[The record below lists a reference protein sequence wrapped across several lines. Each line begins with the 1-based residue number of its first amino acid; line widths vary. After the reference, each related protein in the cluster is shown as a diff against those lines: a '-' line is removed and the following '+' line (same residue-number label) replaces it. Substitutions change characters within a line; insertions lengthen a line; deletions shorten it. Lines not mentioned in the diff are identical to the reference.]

1 MAEVPEAHCERIRS
15 DLSAFADETLPSRR
29 WEQVG
34 YHVAG
39 CHACRRELDQI
50 RRLRAALNTPQDSS
64 ATASP
69 SLAERLQGIAGEHSH
84 APLYMAGGPSCA
96 LPSRR
101 RARTR
106 RMLQSGMAVLSV
118 MASVLV
124 IAFLVA
130 PEPPLISDAV
140 KQAREQYSLS
150 ATASSVNEAVG
161 AVLLAHE
168 RGAAFGSPHS
178 QSPRTTMG
186 TAPQP
191 MPRAAAA
198 AMLERDGPTHTGIQR
213 VWISAAEGGYH
224 ATDVQVDEVA
234 GEGSSLVVLDSSG
247 NRFMSW
253 FVPSR
258 TCCQSDEGPPW
269 TFWKYRGSD
278 QVAGRWA
285 NVIEARDDDGRRVAR
300 WWVDCDDGLILWWE
314 RYDTSGTP
322 TIISGFTSLTMGEA
336 RLAEDHVEMASMNP
350 VSSSGSKG
358 WCLGLDQ
365 CPASLAGLPLVAHA
379 SSDVRGSQT
388 MRMFYSDGFRGL
400 SVVWSEG
407 RLNGDGRVTNHAA
420 GFPEVAVWQAGDGVV
435 SVGTNSTPELL
446 LEASGQLPA
455 EEQWELSVP
464 ERIRR
469 GLARLAGIN

>member
-1 MAEVPEAHCERIRS
+1 MAEVPGAHCERIRS

-29 WEQVG
+29 WELVG

-39 CHACRRELDQI
+39 CPGCRRELDQI
-50 RRLRAALNTPQDSS
+50 RRVRRTLNTQQDSAS
-64 ATASP
+64 TASL
-69 SLAERLQGIAGEHSH
+69 SLAQRLHGIAGEHSH

-96 LPSRR
+96 LPSKR

-106 RMLQSGMAVLSV
+106 RMLQSGMAVLTV

-140 KQAREQYSLS
+140 KHAREQYSLS

-168 RGAAFGSPHS
+168 RGAAFGSPHP
-178 QSPRTTMG
+178 QSPRATMG
-186 TAPQP
+186 TSPLP
-191 MPRAAAA
+191 MPRATAA
-198 AMLERDGPTHTGIQR
+198 AMLERAGPTHTGIQR
-213 VWISAAEGGYH
+213 VWISAGNGVYH

-234 GEGSSLVVLDSSG
+234 GEGSSLVVLDSTG
-247 NRFMSW
+247 HRFMSW
-253 FVPSR
+253 FVPSGA
-258 TCCQSDEGPPW
+258 CCQSDEGPPW
-269 TFWKYRGSD
+269 TFWKYRETD

-285 NVIEARDDDGRRVAR
+285 DVIEARDDEGRRVAR
-300 WWVDCDDGLILWWE
+300 WWVDCDDGLVLWWE
-314 RYDTSGTP
+314 RYDRSGTP

-336 RLAEDHVEMASMNP
+336 RLAEDHVEMVSMNP
-350 VSSSGSKG
+350 VSSSGAKG
-358 WCLGLDQ
+358 WCLGLEE

-379 SSDVRGSQT
+379 SSHVRGSRS

-407 RLNGDGRVTNHAA
+407 RLKGSKRVADHTA

-446 LEASGQLPA
+446 LEANGQLPD
-455 EEQWELSVP
+455 EEQFELSVP
-464 ERIRR
+464 DRIRR